1 MSRHDLSIR
10 SSLPLLGALAS
21 AVLFGLASMRYPGGY
36 DWIHQSVST
45 LFQPRALNGTVN
57 ASRSLAALAVL
68 VFCVSIALVFHTISR
83 SGPSKFHRKTIQI
96 AGIGSM
102 VYTALVVTPM
112 HDVLVGVALI
122 FFVTA
127 MGTIFHRLYLQR
139 RWAMLASGL
148 ACITLTLCNAAMY
161 YGDLLYGFLPIV
173 QKLSLVL
180 WVVWLLGLY
189 FMDVRVGD
197 RAKPHNPRLPADET
211 LQGLVS
217 NEPYR

>member
-1 MSRHDLSIR
+1 MSPQDLSMR
-10 SSLPLLGALAS
+10 SSLPFFGVFASAVFLGLAS
-21 AVLFGLASMRYPGGY
+21 ARYPGGY
-36 DWIHQSVST
+36 DWVHQSVSS
-45 LFQPRALNGTVN
+45 LFQPSALNGAVN

-68 VFCVSIALVFHTISR
+68 VFCMSIAFVFHTISR

-127 MGTIFHRLYLQR
+127 MVTIFHRLYLER
-139 RWAMLASGL
+139 RLRLLGAGV

-161 YGDLLYGFLPIV
+161 YGDLFYGFLPVV

-180 WVVWLLGLY
+180 WVAWLLGLY
-189 FMDVRVGD
+189 FTDL
-197 RAKPHNPRLPADET
+197 RAGNRAR
-211 LQGLVS
+211 QA
-217 NEPYR
+217 